1 MRPDN
6 ELLPA
11 AMAALEAEELSRGA
25 MPRPPRDDDAEALEY
40 GERAESA
47 TRFVA

>member
-11 AMAALEAEELSRGA
+11 AMAALEAEEAFWEA
-25 MPRPPRDDDAEALEY
+25 MPRDDDAEALEY
-40 GERAESA
+40 GERAERA
-47 TRFVA
+47 ARFVA